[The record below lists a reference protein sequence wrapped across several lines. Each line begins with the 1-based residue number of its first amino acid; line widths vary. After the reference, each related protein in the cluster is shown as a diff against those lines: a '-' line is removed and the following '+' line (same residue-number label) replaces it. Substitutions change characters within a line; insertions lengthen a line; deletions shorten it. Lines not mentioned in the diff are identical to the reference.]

1 MIDIYNAKNSLAGFY
16 LNKKY
21 EFNEKNISNLIQIVR
36 ALEESKEIIEDKG
49 YKMTQDQQYK
59 KLQDWLSKYFEEPL
73 GNNGEPIKN
82 INPEIC
88 EEQLERLSHETE

>member
-1 MIDIYNAKNSLAGFY
+1 MIDIYDARNSLAGFY

-36 ALEESKEIIEDKG
+36 ALEEVKEIIQDKG

-88 EEQLERLSHETE
+88 EEQLER